1 MKLTRRTFLIA
12 TATGTVLLK
21 WPQTLRTE
29 KVAQRPNILFFL
41 IDDQRDDTLGCAG
54 HPIIKTPVIDRL
66 AATGVRFR
74 NAFVT
79 SPICPASRASIL
91 TGLTE
96 RTHGYT
102 FGTPPVPEN
111 YGQISYPFLLKQAGY
126 RTGFFG
132 KYGVAMKGSPERM
145 FDEFAEQDRPYW
157 RNGRHIDEIN
167 VERAVQFLHGSSAEQ
182 PFCLSVSLSSVH
194 AEDDNK
200 TPGQKGHFPVID
212 AVKDMYQN
220 VEIPAPRLHDP
231 AIFENLP
238 EFLRKSMNRQRYFW
252 SWDTPE
258 EYQQNMRAYFA
269 MISGVDLMIGRVLDK
284 LNEGVADNTVIIY
297 ASDNGNYM
305 GDRGLAGKWSHF
317 EQSLRI
323 PLIIHDPRLPAAK
336 RGHVLNPM
344 ALNLDIPATILD
356 YAGVKIPKRYQGC
369 SLVPLVRDDKLGP
382 WRTDFFCEHLMNH
395 ADLPKWEGVRGQH
408 SVYARYFEQTP
419 PYEFLHDLKTD
430 PDQLTNLVANPA
442 SHSLLVQMRKR
453 CDELK
458 DKYSKAK
465 HDAAPDADKLRAE
478 LAREPNE
485 SICTFGGR
493 RAYFYD

>member
-21 WPQTLRTE
+21 WPQTLRAE
-29 KVAQRPNILFFL
+29 KVARRPNILFFL
-41 IDDQRDDTLGCAG
+41 IDDQRNDTLGCAG

-111 YGQISYPFLLKQAGY
+111 YGQTSYPLLLKQAGY

-132 KYGVAMKGSPERM
+132 KYGVAMKVSPERM

-167 VERAVQFLHGSSAEQ
+167 VERAVEFLHGSSAEQ
-182 PFCLSVSLSSVH
+182 PFCLSVSFSSVH

-258 EYQQNMRAYFA
+258 KYQQNMRAYFA

-284 LNEGVADNTVIIY
+284 LSEGVVDNTVIIY

-305 GDRGLAGKWSHF
+305 GERGLAGKWSHF

-430 PDQLTNLVANPA
+430 PDQLTNLVSNPS

-458 DKYSKAK
+458 DKYSKAE
-465 HDAAPDADKLRAE
+465 HDAAPDADNLR
-478 LAREPNE
+478 R
-485 SICTFGGR
+485 
-493 RAYFYD
+493 

>member
-12 TATGTVLLK
+12 AATGTALLK
-21 WPQTLRTE
+21 WSHTLRAEQVTR
-29 KVAQRPNILFFL
+29 RPNILFFL

-54 HPIIKTPVIDRL
+54 HPLIKTPVIDHI
-66 AATGVRFR
+66 AATGARFR

-79 SPICPASRASIL
+79 SPICPASRASIF

-102 FGTPPVPEN
+102 FGSPPVPEN
-111 YGQISYPFLLKQAGY
+111 YGQISYPLLLKQAGY

-132 KYGVAMKGSPERM
+132 KYGVAMEVSPERM

-157 RNGRHIDEIN
+157 RNGRHIDEVN
-167 VERAVQFLHGSSAEQ
+167 VERAVDFLHGSSAEQ
-182 PFCLSVSLSSVH
+182 PFCLSVSFSSVH

-220 VEIPAPRLHDP
+220 VQIPAPRLHDP

-258 EYQQNMRAYFA
+258 KYQQNMRAYFA
-269 MISGVDLMIGRVLDK
+269 MISGVDYMIGRILDELK
-284 LNEGVADNTVIIY
+284 ARGLADNTVIIY
-297 ASDNGNYM
+297 ASDNGNYL
-305 GDRGLAGKWSHF
+305 GERGFAGKWSHF

-323 PLIIHDPRLPAAK
+323 PLIIYDPRLSAAK
-336 RGHVLNPM
+336 RGRVLDLM

-356 YAGVKIPKRYQGC
+356 YAGVQIPKRYQGR
-369 SLVPLVRDDKLGP
+369 SLVPLVRDGKLGP

-395 ADLPKWEGVRGQH
+395 ADLPKWEGVRGQRF
-408 SVYARYFEQTP
+408 VYSRYFEQTP
-419 PYEFLHDLKTD
+419 PYEFLHNLKTD
-430 PDQLTNLVANPA
+430 PDQLTNLVAHPA
-442 SHSLLVQMRKR
+442 YHSRLVQMRKR

-458 DKYSKAK
+458 DKYSKVTAY
-465 HDAAPDADKLRAE
+465 PM
-478 LAREPNE
+478 ARSPNWWA
-485 SICTFGGR
+485 SPRTP
-493 RAYFYD
+493 